1 MHAGGT
7 SLPQAKFHKLAQ
19 VGLFVSHHDVVGREV
34 ADHTTDAAERR
45 RCHDIVGKYVEQLVL
60 GIGAP
65 FSALK
70 ARLQARALDERARVD
85 LDLVGPKS
93 GFAHKALVIALVARG
108 RGAQQVEHEVRMG
121 LKAEQARER
130 ERPLD
135 LRNVDA
141 TLVDVEQMLV
151 EALHAHLQLGA
162 AEAAD
167 GGERG
172 RRDGIGAR
180 LDHEADHA
188 MARRLVH
195 ALLALEL
202 IPSGH
207 LVLGDLAPRRPL
219 AIEPL
224 YATVVGTR
232 FAPAGRIDQ
241 VL

>member
-1 MHAGGT
+1 
-7 SLPQAKFHKLAQ
+7 
-19 VGLFVSHHDVVGREV
+19 
-34 ADHTTDAAERR
+34 
-45 RCHDIVGKYVEQLVL
+45 
-60 GIGAP
+60 
-65 FSALK
+65 
-70 ARLQARALDERARVD
+70 
-85 LDLVGPKS
+85 
-93 GFAHKALVIALVARG
+93 
-108 RGAQQVEHEVRMG
+108 MG

-167 GGERG
+167 RGKRG